1 MIRKRIFNMKKW
13 SFLIVVI
20 SLLLSSC
27 SSTKT
32 VVKKTPKP
40 ITKADKIVANAL
52 EYKGVRYKFGGTT
65 NRGMDCSG
73 VVYVA
78 FGNENVQLPRI
89 SRDMAKRGDKIALSK
104 VKKGDLLFFK
114 TSKNRRGNI
123 NHVGL
128 VVSHLKGQIKFLH
141 ATTSRGVIVSALSEK
156 YWKNAFVKAT
166 TIL

>member
-1 MIRKRIFNMKKW
+1 MKKCF
-13 SFLIVVI
+13 FLIVVF
-20 SLLLSSC
+20 SFVLSSC

-32 VVKKTPKP
+32 VVKKTTKP
-40 ITKADKIVANAL
+40 TTKVDRIVSNAL

-78 FGNENVQLPRI
+78 FGSENVQLPRI
-89 SRDMAKRGDKIALSK
+89 SRDMAKRGKKISLSK
-104 VKKGDLLFFK
+104 VKKGDLLFFR
-114 TSKNRRGNI
+114 TSKSRRSI

-128 VVSHLKGQIKFLH
+128 VVSHIKGQIRFVH
-141 ATTSRGVIVSALSEK
+141 ATTSRGVIVSTLSEK
-156 YWKNAFVKAT
+156 YWNKAFVKAT